1 MGFARALY
9 GQGYMR
15 MGESK
20 GMGRGLK
27 VGFGG
32 LKWVVGVSEEV
43 KVLNTIVENQTVI
56 EKLMDG
62 SNDGP
67 TDRQLVRQI
76 NRHRQTDRPIALYA

>member
-1 MGFARALY
+1 
-9 GQGYMR
+9 MR
-15 MGESK
+15 KGESK
-20 GMGRGLK
+20 GMAGG
-27 VGFGG
+27 GG
-32 LKWVVGVSEEV
+32 LMGALVEGASEEV

-76 NRHRQTDRPIALYA
+76 NRHRQTDRSIALYA

>member
-1 MGFARALY
+1 M
-9 GQGYMR
+9 
-15 MGESK
+15 
-20 GMGRGLK
+20 
-27 VGFGG
+27 GFGG
-32 LKWVVGVSEEV
+32 LKRSKGPREEV

-76 NRHRQTDRPIALYA
+76 NRHRQTDRQAYSPIRLNATNESKKT